1 MGNLAQMASHLGHDV
16 AGVDQ
21 KVYPPM
27 SDELAKSGISFKE
40 GYTEE
45 NFQDADI
52 YILGNVISKDNP
64 LLIKILS
71 HGKNIMSGPEWLYEN
86 VLKDK
91 KVIAVSGTH
100 GKTTV
105 TTMIAHALLEQGE
118 NPGYLIAGVPKM
130 LKKSWNIS
138 DSKFFVIEA
147 DEYDTSCFDKEPKFF
162 HYRPHTLLI
171 NNIEFDHADI
181 FNNID
186 DIKKQFHHLLKIVP
200 KSGNLI
206 YFDDD
211 QNTSDVIKS
220 GLWCNKVIIGSDHIE
235 IDILHRALIVDN
247 KKYSFDR
254 DQILNSLTSKDIND
268 AFNSIS
274 KWEGY
279 SPTPLVKLNKLSKEL
294 NLKNIFYKDENKRFN
309 LKSFKALG
317 GAYAVEKVTKGNKEI
332 VVATATAGN
341 HGRSVA
347 WGAKRLG
354 LKCKIFIS
362 EFVSDA
368 RGKAMEAL
376 GAEVIKVKGNY
387 ENSLIECIKQSTENN
402 WQIVQDVAWK
412 DYMLVPKYTM
422 AGYSVMMKE

>member
-1 MGNLAQMASHLGHDV
+1 
-16 AGVDQ
+16 
-21 KVYPPM
+21 M
-27 SDELAKSGISFKE
+27 S
-40 GYTEE
+40 
-45 NFQDADI
+45 
-52 YILGNVISKDNP
+52 
-64 LLIKILS
+64 ILS
-71 HGKNIMSGPEWLYEN
+71 NGHQWKL
-86 VLKDK
+86 
-91 KVIAVSGTH
+91 T
-100 GKTTV
+100 
-105 TTMIAHALLEQGE
+105 
-118 NPGYLIAGVPKM
+118 
-130 LKKSWNIS
+130 
-138 DSKFFVIEA
+138 
-147 DEYDTSCFDKEPKFF
+147 
-162 HYRPHTLLI
+162 
-171 NNIEFDHADI
+171 EF
-181 FNNID
+181 
-186 DIKKQFHHLLKIVP
+186 
-200 KSGNLI
+200 
-206 YFDDD
+206 
-211 QNTSDVIKS
+211 
-220 GLWCNKVIIGSDHIE
+220 
-235 IDILHRALIVDN
+235 VDN
-247 KKYSFDR
+247 KKYSFDK
-254 DQILNSLTSKDIND
+254 DQIFSSLTSTDIDD
-268 AFNSIS
+268 AYNSIS

-279 SPTPLVKLNKLSKEL
+279 SPTPLIKLNKLSKEL

-422 AGYSVMMKE
+422 AGYSVMMKEIAEQISDEKISHIILQAGVGGMAGAMVAGIARYLDNIPKIIVVEPDSAACVMESIKTGKIEKIDIKRESLMGGMSCGEVSLVPWEILKNSVKHCISLPDDDIAKTMKLLGNASFSEESIIAGENAAPGVISLIASCEDETIKTKIDLNENSNVLIFGCEGDTDQEMYQKLVNQK